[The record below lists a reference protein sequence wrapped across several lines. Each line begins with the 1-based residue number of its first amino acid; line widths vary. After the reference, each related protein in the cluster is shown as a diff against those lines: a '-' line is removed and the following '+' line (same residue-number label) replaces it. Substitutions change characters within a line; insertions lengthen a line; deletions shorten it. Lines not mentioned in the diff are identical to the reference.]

1 MIESRKKEIKVKNDP
16 KTTNPRLIINLRK
29 QNHVI
34 EKLTSFTP
42 LTILIIIVTIAIVV
56 YS

>member
-1 MIESRKKEIKVKNDP
+1 MVSTKPEI
-16 KTTNPRLIINLRK
+16 IINVRK

-34 EKLTSFTP
+34 EKLTSFTS
-42 LTILIIIVTIAIVV
+42 LSILIIIVTIAIVV

>member
-1 MIESRKKEIKVKNDP
+1 M
-16 KTTNPRLIINLRK
+16 TPRPPNQRLVINLRK

>member
-16 KTTNPRLIINLRK
+16 KTTKPRLIINLRK
-29 QNHVI
+29 QNHVM
-34 EKLTSFTP
+34 EKLTSFTL